1 MARKISLIDMAYQMA
16 WSDLADLASGQAQV
30 FMGSPGNVLE
40 RDCRGHRYVFHQ
52 YTSAAGGRVQDQ
64 LGRADEPQTQA
75 ARHALIERIDQTK
88 ALIERI
94 RDLVKLGYQVADSR
108 TYGVAAA
115 LYNAGLFQHGLT
127 LIGSHAYG
135 VLLNTLGITA
145 TPYRSNDV
153 DVARGPGKLALP
165 SLDLA
170 RLLARTRIDFVP
182 VPAFDHRDPSTS
194 HKERGQ
200 SPFRVDLLV
209 PSKTLEIGAVE
220 VPALK
225 SFATALPHLGYLLEN
240 TGMAPLISR
249 HGAVPVRV
257 PEPARFAVHKL
268 VVADLRV
275 NQRDKTA
282 KDIHQAAVLLAA
294 LAQRQP
300 GDIEQ
305 AVSALPKSAKPHGA
319 RRIKALGAELA
330 GETLERVLQELAG
343 LQA

>member
-1 MARKISLIDMAYQMA
+1 MASKITLIGMAYQMA
-16 WSDLADLASGQAQV
+16 WSDMADLAGGQAQV

-40 RDCRGHRYVFHQ
+40 RDCRGHQYVFHQ
-52 YTSAAGGRVQDQ
+52 YTSAAGNRVQNQ
-64 LGRADEPQTQA
+64 LGRADDPQTQV
-75 ARHALIERIDQTK
+75 ARETLRERIAQTK
-88 ALIERI
+88 ALVESI
-94 RDLVKLGYQVADSR
+94 RDLVKLGYQVADFK

-135 VLLNTLGITA
+135 VLLNTLGISA

-153 DVARGPGKLALP
+153 DVARGPGKLVLP

-170 RLLARTRIDFVP
+170 QLLAQTQIDFVP
-182 VPAFDHRDPSTS
+182 VPAFNHQDPSTS
-194 HKERGQ
+194 HKERGK

-209 PSKTLEIGAVE
+209 PSKTMKIGTVAVP
-220 VPALK
+220 VLK
-225 SFATALPHLGYLLEN
+225 SFATALPYLGYLLEN
-240 TGMAPLISR
+240 TSMATLISR

-257 PEPARFAVHKL
+257 PEAARFAVHKL

-294 LAQRQP
+294 LVQRQP
-300 GDIEQ
+300 GDIEA
-305 AVSALPKSAKPHGA
+305 AVAALPNAARPHGV
-319 RRIKALGAELA
+319 RRMQALRTELA
-330 GETLERVLQELAG
+330 GETLEAVLQALEGLA
-343 LQA
+343 